1 MPGVRLLLPL
11 VAALALAV
19 TPGAAFA
26 AGRCG
31 THPWCDTSLSP
42 ERRADLL
49 LGALT
54 PAERLGLL
62 GGDDIKG
69 VLGGA
74 HAHTG
79 TQDGVPRLDVPT
91 VFYTDGPQGP
101 RQGRT
106 TGLPSPLGLAATW
119 SPAAAR
125 AYGAVVGAEARDK
138 GNDVVFGPVVNLLRT
153 PLNGRTFEGYGED
166 PLLTARMAVGWI
178 RGAQAQGVI
187 GDVKHFAANNQ
198 EGVSPLANTSRPG
211 QLVGPTATRGSRF
224 KVDVRVAERT
234 LHELELRGFEAAVRD
249 AGVGTVMC
257 SYNKLGGTYACENP
271 GLLTGVLGGWGFKGF
286 VLADYGAVHSVA
298 PSLRAGLAFEPWPG
312 STLTVAN
319 VQAAIDAGEL
329 TRAQADDAVRRMLRT
344 FFAFG
349 VFDRQAFRDDD
360 AQIPRRAH
368 ARTARRL
375 AEQATTLLV
384 NRRGTLPLRA
394 GRLRSIAVLGAGSD
408 RFVTGGGSGNVTPF
422 RVTTLQSAVR
432 AQVGRRVRVRAYAG
446 RDRARAVRLAR
457 RSDVAV
463 VATPDY
469 LTEGVDRACLTL
481 ECPPVYGDQDA
492 LIAAVA
498 KVNPR
503 TVVVLQTG
511 GPVLTPWRGR
521 VGALLESWYPGQEGG
536 AAIARVLFGAAEP
549 GGRLPATFPRRA
561 SQLPTAGDPR
571 RYPGVED
578 VEAYAEGLLAGHR
591 WYDAKGLRPAF
602 PFGFGLTWTT
612 FGLGRPVARAAGGGR
627 VAVAVP
633 VRNTGRRPGTAVVQL
648 YLAHPKRSGEPPR
661 QLVGFT
667 RVRVGRGG
675 AVTARVRL
683 DRTAFRTWD
692 ARRHAW
698 VVRPGRY
705 RLWAGTSS
713 RDLGRA
719 VGLRVG

>member
-1 MPGVRLLLPL
+1 MSRARLLLPL
-11 VAALALAV
+11 VAAFAVAV
-19 TPGAAFA
+19 TPGAASA

-42 ERRADLL
+42 DRRADLL

-54 PAERLGLL
+54 PTERLGLL
-62 GGDDIKG
+62 GGDDING
-69 VLGGA
+69 ALGGP

-91 VFYTDGPQGP
+91 VLYTDGPQGP

-125 AYGAVVGAEARDK
+125 AYGAVVGREARDK

-153 PLNGRTFEGYGED
+153 PLNGRTFESYGED

-198 EGVSPLANTSRPG
+198 EGFSPQANTSRPG
-211 QLVGPTATRGSRF
+211 QLLGPPATEGSRF

-271 GLLTGVLGGWGFKGF
+271 GLLTGVLGAWGFKGF

-298 PSLRAGLAFEPWPG
+298 PSIRAGLAFEPWPG
-312 STLTVAN
+312 TTLTAAR

-329 TRAQADDAVRRMLRT
+329 TQAQADGAVRRMLRT

-349 VFDRQAFRDDD
+349 VFDRPAFRDDD

-394 GRLRSIAVLGAGSD
+394 RGLRSIAVLGAGSD

-422 RVTTLQSAVR
+422 SATTLRSAVR
-432 AQVGRRVRVRAYAG
+432 AHVGPRVRVRVYAG
-446 RDRARAVRLAR
+446 TDRARAVRLAR
-457 RSDVAV
+457 RADVAV
-463 VATPDY
+463 VAAPDY

-498 KVNPR
+498 KANPR
-503 TVVVLQTG
+503 TVVVLETG

-521 VGALLESWYPGQEGG
+521 W
-536 AAIARVLFGAAEP
+536 
-549 GGRLPATFPRRA
+549 GRC
-561 SQLPTAGDPR
+561 S
-571 RYPGVED
+571 
-578 VEAYAEGLLAGHR
+578 
-591 WYDAKGLRPAF
+591 
-602 PFGFGLTWTT
+602 
-612 FGLGRPVARAAGGGR
+612 
-627 VAVAVP
+627 
-633 VRNTGRRPGTAVVQL
+633 RPGT
-648 YLAHPKRSGEPPR
+648 R
-661 QLVGFT
+661 
-667 RVRVGRGG
+667 
-675 AVTARVRL
+675 
-683 DRTAFRTWD
+683 
-692 ARRHAW
+692 ARRAARRSPGSSSATRSPAAASR
-698 VVRPGRY
+698 RPSRGAR
-705 RLWAGTSS
+705 RSCRRPATPAGTPASATS
-713 RDLGRA
+713 RTTPKGCWPGIAGTTRRGCGRPFPSA
-719 VGLRVG
+719 SG